1 MRVCCYC
8 SGPPMIRSI
17 PPTFVA
23 LKYLCDTPRLQ
34 VPDVDFAIFA
44 SANNVVAISSAE
56 SGS

>member
-1 MRVCCYC
+1 
-8 SGPPMIRSI
+8 MIRSI

-56 SGS
+56 SGP